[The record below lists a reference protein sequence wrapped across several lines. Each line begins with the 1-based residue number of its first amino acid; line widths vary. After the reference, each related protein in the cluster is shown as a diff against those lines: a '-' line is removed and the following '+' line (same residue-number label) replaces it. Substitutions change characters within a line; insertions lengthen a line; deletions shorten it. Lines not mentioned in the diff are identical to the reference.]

1 MKKTLTV
8 LRHELATTLGRRSFL
23 FMAFGVPLLA
33 ILIFAGITIV
43 KRESTGSDDATSSQ
57 QAPQLAVEGY
67 VDQSGL
73 IDAIPESIPP
83 GHLLAYA
90 GEEQAK
96 QALAT
101 GEIAAYYVIPEDYVE
116 RGELLY
122 VYPDTTSLTSDGQEW
137 LILRALLTN
146 LLGGKDELAEWVWNP
161 MDLESTNLTP
171 EPQPGTEGDC
181 SRPGS
186 DCESSPLLSYLPA
199 AMVILLFMSLMIN
212 ANLLSESVSTEKENQ
227 TIEILMLSIT
237 PRQMLAGKIIGLGI
251 AGLLQTIAWVGTV
264 FFLINTGGQT
274 LNLPPGFTLPVS
286 ILAWALVFFLLGFAM
301 YASLMAG
308 VGALASKL
316 KEASQASFLV
326 LAPLLAGYM
335 VGLLAP
341 IAGASQGALPITLSL
356 FPLTAPVV
364 MIMRLTEGSVP
375 LWQLLL
381 SAGLMV
387 VTTYFIVRAVAAMF
401 RAQHLLSGQPFSVK
415 RYFGALLGRV

>member
-1 MKKTLTV
+1 MKKTWTV

-23 FMAFGVPLLA
+23 FMAFGIPLLA
-33 ILIFAGITIV
+33 ILIFAGITV
-43 KRESTGSDDATSSQ
+43 LKSEPSGSGDAAPSQ
-57 QAPQLAVEGY
+57 QTPQLAVEGY

-73 IDAIPESIPP
+73 IDAVPDSIPP
-83 GHLLAYA
+83 GHLLSYA
-90 GEEQAK
+90 NEEQAK
-96 QALAT
+96 RALAA
-101 GEIAAYYVIPEDYVE
+101 GEIAAYYVIPKDYVA
-116 RGELLY
+116 RGELFY

-137 LILRALLTN
+137 LILRTLLTN
-146 LLGGKDELAEWVWNP
+146 LLDGNNEVAEWVWNP
-161 MDLESTNLTP
+161 MNLESINLTP
-171 EPQPGTEGDC
+171 ETQPIDP
-181 SRPGS
+181 S
-186 DCESSPLLSYLPA
+186 ESSPVKPYLPA
-199 AMVILLFMSLMIN
+199 AMVLLLFTSLMIN
-212 ANLLSESVSTEKENQ
+212 ANLLSESVSSEKENR

-251 AGLLQTIAWVGTV
+251 AGLLQTTAWIGTV
-264 FFLINTGGQT
+264 VLLINSGGQA
-274 LNLPPGFTLPVS
+274 LNLPPGFTVPVS

-301 YASLMAG
+301 YASLLAG

-335 VGLLAP
+335 IGLLAP
-341 IAGASQGALPITLSL
+341 LAEATQGALPVALSL

-364 MIMRLTEGSVP
+364 MIMRLTDGSVP

-387 VTTYFIVRAVAAMF
+387 CTTYFIVRAVAAMF

-415 RYFGALLGRV
+415 RYFGALLDRE